1 MFSDVFNS
9 VVVLHFLLHRHVL
22 SDSSRLVLHISL
34 LERHLLVSG
43 FTLDHL
49 MVLTILP
56 LSRSDHTPGSQILL
70 PSLVLVSPN
79 DSGRTHRLGG
89 STLLVTTLLETTLH
103 YSTSLHYST
112 ILVAA
117 LLETTLHH
125 SLATMLVHHFR
136 LSHHVST

>member
-34 LERHLLVSG
+34 LEGHLLVSG
-43 FTLDHL
+43 LTLDHL
-49 MVLTILP
+49 MVVTILP
-56 LSRSDHTPGSQILL
+56 LSRPDDTAGCQILL

-79 DSGRTHRLGG
+79 DSGRTHGLGG
-89 STLLVTTLLETTLH
+89 STLLVTTLLVTTILH
-103 YSTSLHYST
+103 YSTS
-112 ILVAA
+112 LVAA

-125 SLATMLVHHFR
+125 SLATILVNHFR
-136 LSHHVST
+136 LPHLVST